1 MTEIEQ
7 SLHEQF
13 AANLHTF
20 RYRVTSALA
29 NNAKLASVDEN

>member
-7 SLHEQF
+7 PLHKQF

-20 RYRVTSALA
+20 RYHVTSAPA
-29 NNAKLASVDEN
+29 NKSKLASVAEE

>member
-7 SLHEQF
+7 PLHKQF

-20 RYRVTSALA
+20 RHRVTSAPA
-29 NNAKLASVDEN
+29 NNAKLASVEEE